1 MNKEEIIN
9 ALERLEEKLHD
20 IGGYMAPQILFEM
33 GIPVTRSHEVRLRKL
48 LRSMMKDDDYANPGP
63 WNIVY
68 TPGGWGSGTYRL
80 VKYRDEVEEAKLCD
94 SKRLLVKHG
103 PKCSFEF
110 QNKNDMTIVHDKMSR
125 SELKN
130 EGKTNKCYELHLLFN
145 SMKRYNYKTINDIP
159 FDNGVYIFFGE
170 DEKYA
175 GMDRIIRV
183 GTDTQQ
189 NRLKERM
196 KQHLLTSNK
205 DGSIFRKNIGRAML
219 NKEQKIELLKY
230 WNIKMSKPENKKY
243 FNNELQLEC
252 RSLENKITN
261 YLCANMEFVVFN
273 LEKAEDR
280 LRYEEAIIA
289 TLHKSKDFKASENW
303 LGNYVPTNIKNNHV
317 VDSRMWISQGIN
329 AKELT
334 DAEFQRLMTLC
345 SDGIDSLREEKIL
358 EIKQENSIRKFKK
371 LTELLSNIDD

>member
-1 MNKEEIIN
+1 MN
-9 ALERLEEKLHD
+9 
-20 IGGYMAPQILFEM
+20 
-33 GIPVTRSHEVRLRKL
+33 
-48 LRSMMKDDDYANPGP
+48 
-63 WNIVY
+63 
-68 TPGGWGSGTYRL
+68 
-80 VKYRDEVEEAKLCD
+80 
-94 SKRLLVKHG
+94 
-103 PKCSFEF
+103 
-110 QNKNDMTIVHDKMSR
+110 
-125 SELKN
+125 
-130 EGKTNKCYELHLLFN
+130 
-145 SMKRYNYKTINDIP
+145 
-159 FDNGVYIFFGE
+159 
-170 DEKYA
+170 
-175 GMDRIIRV
+175 
-183 GTDTQQ
+183 
-189 NRLKERM
+189 
-196 KQHLLTSNK
+196 
-205 DGSIFRKNIGRAML
+205 SIFRKNIGRAML